1 MLKYFKK
8 TNERGVT
15 FVELMVVMAFILI
28 MVAALWIVDPRPA
41 KNLEIAARQL
51 ANDLR
56 RAQNMAMAAE
66 VRSVGGV
73 EYVPCSYGLSFSL
86 AATSYTLVE
95 SFDDPPPDVTC
106 PGTSLAT
113 IEEIDL
119 PAGIEMATTGE
130 ALFLAPSGRRS
141 PAVTTTIPVRRIDE
155 PAYFKNVI
163 ITGDG
168 SIEVE

>member
-1 MLKYFKK
+1 MLKYFKI
-8 TNERGVT
+8 TNEKGVT
-15 FVELMVVMAFILI
+15 FVELMVVMAFIFI
-28 MVAALWIVDPRPA
+28 MAATLWIVDPRPA

-66 VRSVGGV
+66 TRTAGGE
-73 EYVPCSYGLSFSL
+73 EYVPCGYGLSYGLAS
-86 AATSYTLVE
+86 TSYVLVE

-113 IEEIDL
+113 IEEIGL
-119 PAGIEMATTGE
+119 PTGIEMATTGE
-130 ALFLAPSGRRS
+130 SLFLTPDGRRS
-141 PAVTTTIPVRRIDE
+141 PAATTTIPVRRTDD
-155 PAYFKNVI
+155 PTYFKNVI

-168 SIEVE
+168 SIEVD